1 MSKEAET
8 QPIYTFSGTRDV
20 WKQAF
25 AGTMSMDRYQLEDEL
40 PPIKRDLRV
49 TRFVGTQD
57 EARNFC
63 QDWHDLTSTYRYMQ
77 GDMDG
82 GAFAIRNMVD
92 YFVHNPTVLEDSE
105 KKGIDKNIAEIRFA
119 FRHDGHNYGFVVMAR
134 KAHPED
140 WMISF
145 NQDLHKNDGTIT
157 TYFSSNLFKQF
168 LMEQESEQP
177 IQDIPEVNM
186 LSTFKLEDLKDVLS
200 KIPDQQLVTFIKKIF
215 QSSAQN
221 SQLDAQAIEVASQ
234 YLERKNSLIP
244 ETIIEDVFPSESTSQ
259 NAPSIGAEAPAPA
272 QIEAPPA
279 INDLLDKLKLPESF
293 LTHKINN
300 NYQQIGTICKKAL
313 AEAPPA
319 KKEALQQSIEQYLK
333 LVIKFVMPLRQLG
346 KVEVGLAVIVNL
358 LPANNEFVQQIG
370 EKLKLEPVKLTD
382 KFNELKKGDDDKAK
396 FFQDID
402 TRCQAR
408 IKNKFGEAQD
418 SEIARVNEYKARIV
432 IATHGL
438 TDLNDIKKAVFLAN
452 IEMKLA
458 AFEKRLPKHRKDKNF
473 EQHIKNYKN
482 QIIDATNLYFNVKTG
497 DEKFELKPHEK
508 MDDVNSQQFKINIQ
522 DATNEFIKATNIYK
536 DKSMLGKIGR
546 LLAAAIVNTA
556 AALSLGYMHRRNKKL
571 TNFYGFY
578 TQTRSVEKARL
589 LSREIEESVKIES
602 VKPKAGA

>member
-1 MSKEAET
+1 VSKEAVT
-8 QPIYTFSGTRDV
+8 QPIYTFSGTRAQ
-20 WKQAF
+20 WRQTF
-25 AGTMSMDRYQLEDEL
+25 AGTMSMEKYEDKDTV
-40 PPIKRDLRV
+40 PPIKRDLPV

-63 QDWHDLTSTYRYMQ
+63 QDWHNYTSDHIYLQ

-82 GAFAIRNMVD
+82 GAFANGNMTD
-92 YFVHNPTVLEDSE
+92 YFVHNQDNFSE
-105 KKGIDKNIAEIRFA
+105 EEKIGVNIHIAEIRFA
-119 FRHDGHNYGFVVMAR
+119 FRHDGHNYGFVVRAR
-134 KAHPED
+134 KANPED

-157 TYFSSNLFKQF
+157 TYFSSNLFKHF
-168 LMEQESEQP
+168 LLERESRQP
-177 IQDIPEVNM
+177 IQNIPKVNQ
-186 LSTFKLEDLKDVLS
+186 LSTFKLEHLKDVLS
-200 KIPDQQLVTFIKKIF
+200 KIPDQQLVELIKKIF

-221 SQLDAQAIEVASQ
+221 SQLDAQAIEKASK
-234 YLERKNSLIP
+234 YLEDKNSLISR
-244 ETIIEDVFPSESTSQ
+244 TIIEDVFPSESTSQ
-259 NAPSIGAEAPAPA
+259 NAPSSGAEAPA

-279 INDLLDKLKLPESF
+279 INDLLDKLKLPENF

-313 AEAPPA
+313 AEALPA
-319 KKEALQQSIEQYLK
+319 EKEALQQSIEQYLK
-333 LVIKFVMPLRQLG
+333 LVIKFVMPLKQLG
-346 KVEVGLAVIVNL
+346 KVEVGLAVIANFF
-358 LPANNEFVQQIG
+358 PNNEFVQQIG

-408 IKNKFGEAQD
+408 INNKFGEAQH

-438 TDLNDIKKAVFLAN
+438 TDFNAIKKAVFLAN

-458 AFEKRLPKHRKDKNF
+458 AFKERLPKHRKDENF

-497 DEKFELKPHEK
+497 DEKFELKPHET
-508 MDDVNSQQFKINIQ
+508 MDDVNSQQFKENIQ
-522 DATNEFIKATNIYK
+522 DATNKFIKATNIHK
-536 DKSMLGKIGR
+536 DKSMVGTIGR
-546 LLAAAIVNTA
+546 LLAAAIMNTA
-556 AALSLGYMHRRNKKL
+556 AALSLGYMHRQNKKL
-571 TNFYGFY
+571 TGHSSFY
-578 TQTRSVEKARL
+578 TRTNSVDKARL
-589 LSREIEESVKIES
+589 LSREIEESVK
-602 VKPKAGA
+602 PKAGA